1 MLFTML
7 YWMSYFID
15 LFCIIYSN
23 KQKCLII
30 SKIFVLRAAV
40 SVPVLLQSALRR
52 VWLTLLCCRL
62 LAGSAA
68 SRSGWTAGSAGSA
81 APCLPA
87 VFLLAVFYLNH
98 ISFSR
103 IEGLL
108 VTLHHRVEYE
118 WVWMAWD
125 LLWFQPRSLKLCE
138 FVLLLNTRA
147 HYVLFAAFLFLTC
160 SAAVCTGCLTL
171 SEWEFWKCWA
181 PLDDS
186 YPFREFYL
194 ALFWQTDICRF
205 INNIL
210 DCSIVCLATERATD
224 SGTQCG
230 WHDCLQQKQSS
241 LRRCFRPELHF
252 RSLTGR

>member
-1 MLFTML
+1 ML

-23 KQKCLII
+23 KQKCSII

-87 VFLLAVFYLNH
+87 VFLLAVFYLSH

-108 VTLHHRVEYE
+108 VILHHRVEYE

-138 FVLLLNTRA
+138 FVLLLNTRVTLCVVCCLSVSDLQCCCL
-147 HYVLFAAFLFLTC
+147 HRLPDAFWVRILEMLGT
-160 SAAVCTGCLTL
+160 AGRQL
-171 SEWEFWKCWA
+171 S
-181 PLDDS
+181 
-186 YPFREFYL
+186 
-194 ALFWQTDICRF
+194 I
-205 INNIL
+205 
-210 DCSIVCLATERATD
+210 
-224 SGTQCG
+224 
-230 WHDCLQQKQSS
+230 
-241 LRRCFRPELHF
+241 
-252 RSLTGR
+252 